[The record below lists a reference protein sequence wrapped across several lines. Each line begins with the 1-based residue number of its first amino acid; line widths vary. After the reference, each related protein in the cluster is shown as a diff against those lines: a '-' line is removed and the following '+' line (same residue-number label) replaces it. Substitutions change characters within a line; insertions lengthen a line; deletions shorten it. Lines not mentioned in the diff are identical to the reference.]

1 MHLQGWSAWFP
12 QSCWVAVFVPETAE
26 IYSSQFRRSEVH
38 NQHHWA
44 ETTVLAIPWS
54 LWRLSGKIH
63 SLPLPIYDGNRHSLA
78 CGHITA
84 VSASIWLLLFCMHPV
99 ALCLSPRKTLLI
111 GLRAYWIIQDGLPKS
126 WSFTYICKDP
136 FFIKGCTDRFPG
148 GPDVFE
154 WPLFQEVI
162 RKSQENEG
170 GSGGLRTHRKK

>member
-1 MHLQGWSAWFP
+1 MFGIIIVSPTHMHLQGWSAWFP

-84 VSASIWLLLFCMHPV
+84 VSASMATL
-99 ALCLSPRKTLLI
+99 LSPLVPVSN
-111 GLRAYWIIQDGLPKS
+111 LPLPYKE
-126 WSFTYICKDP
+126 ICGQK
-136 FFIKGCTDRFPG
+136 
-148 GPDVFE
+148 
-154 WPLFQEVI
+154 
-162 RKSQENEG
+162 
-170 GSGGLRTHRKK
+170 